1 MDCDNNLQKKPVEIL
16 KITDEPV
23 KVLEIKCNE
32 TETIHNMAIS
42 SCGKYLAYCTKTKL
56 KLLKIAVEPEPKIMK
71 ITTSF
76 KRTPN
81 LLTFG
86 NEEHHLFVTDH
97 SGYLSFLKFDDDS
110 AEFHSEM
117 KFDRGISHLLA
128 DGPDLCVVGK
138 SEQLFQ

>member
-71 ITTSF
+71 ISRLCKNISSYF
-76 KRTPN
+76 AP
-81 LLTFG
+81 LLVSV
-86 NEEHHLFVTDH
+86 LD
-97 SGYLSFLKFDDDS
+97 
-110 AEFHSEM
+110 
-117 KFDRGISHLLA
+117 
-128 DGPDLCVVGK
+128 
-138 SEQLFQ
+138 